1 MDQLVKGVIDLMKE
15 NIATIPLIKAFNA
28 KDECPF
34 CNLEREAE
42 QHAVSFILGSAYM
55 EDDIREK
62 TDATGFCRHH
72 FKMMYDYGNRLGNAL
87 ILSTHLKKLNQ
98 ELAKEMSDFAPGK
111 SSLLKRMKRTDA
123 TAEHEPQTA
132 LGAWISKKTTDCYV
146 CDHFRKIYGRYL
158 DTFFDL
164 YLKNEEFR
172 QLFEESKGFCLPH
185 FGDLIETAE
194 NKLNDAQKREFYP
207 KAFAL
212 MQENMERL
220 QKEEEKLKK
229 EIGNIHISFRLN
241 KEGRPET
248 YLNDVNVEDKI
259 RSMSVSSK
267 VSPISALDFVRKEMV
282 AQQQSMGAKKGIVM
296 DGRDI
301 GTTVFPNAELKIFVT
316 ATPEIRARRRYDELK
331 AKGQEASFDEILEN
345 VKQRD
350 YIDQHRDVSPLRKAD
365 DALLLDNTNLTI
377 AQQKEWLFD
386 QFNKVTN

>member
-1 MDQLVKGVIDLMKE
+1 MKE

-72 FKMMYDYGNRLGNAL
+72 F
-87 ILSTHLKKLNQ
+87 
-98 ELAKEMSDFAPGK
+98 K

-185 FGDLIETAE
+185 FGALLAPAE
-194 NKLNDAQKREFYP
+194 H
-207 KAFAL
+207 
-212 MQENMERL
+212 MERL
-220 QKEEEKLKK
+220 QKEVAWFVEKNDYRNKDK
-229 EIGNIHISFRLN
+229 DWGNSADSIQRGMQKCAGGYPADEVFR
-241 KEGRPET
+241 
-248 YLNDVNVEDKI
+248 
-259 RSMSVSSK
+259 
-267 VSPISALDFVRKEMV
+267 
-282 AQQQSMGAKKGIVM
+282 AK
-296 DGRDI
+296 
-301 GTTVFPNAELKIFVT
+301 L
-316 ATPEIRARRRYDELK
+316 
-331 AKGQEASFDEILEN
+331 
-345 VKQRD
+345 
-350 YIDQHRDVSPLRKAD
+350 
-365 DALLLDNTNLTI
+365 
-377 AQQKEWLFD
+377 
-386 QFNKVTN
+386 